1 MPYSVPDPQQTT
13 FASLFLHLP
22 SLLPLSISLYIHS
35 SLPLPPQPTYY
46 LMPLSFLLLFLLLPL
61 LSSPHCHS
69 LPFININSSFLFFNQ
84 RCYPHL
90 PFVSEFHYLSVY
102 KPLMTI
108 PAHPFKS
115 VSIHQPKLLHH
126 PPPLLHFIP
135 SLSLL
140 ITLLFLPSSPLPL
153 FYHRLCNS
161 SPSISASFSPAL
173 PAFPFPSPSPLLC
186 FMLYLPFH
194 FLPLPP
200 LANPRIFFAAT

>member
-13 FASLFLHLP
+13 FASLFLHLS
-22 SLLPLSISLYIHS
+22 SLLPLSISLYIYIRLFPFLPNQHIISCLYPSCFSFFS
-35 SLPLPPQPTYY
+35 SLFYPLLTAIPFHSLTSIHLSYSSTKGVI
-46 LMPLSFLLLFLLLPL
+46 LIFLSFL
-61 LSSPHCHS
+61 SSIFFPSINPSWPSLQISFHS
-69 LPFININSSFLFFNQ
+69 S
-84 RCYPHL
+84 
-90 PFVSEFHYLSVY
+90 
-102 KPLMTI
+102 TI
-108 PAHPFKS
+108 
-115 VSIHQPKLLHH
+115 LLHH
-126 PPPLLHFIP
+126 PHPLLHFIP